1 MFPLLPRCLR
11 PDVALPSVLLAVE
24 LLALLA
30 DHEALVPQLCSRSG
44 EAGRGAQGQAG
55 FLRLMGGPECE
66 VDALSEACLLLLL
79 YTYITSR
86 PDGAATDAQWLHL
99 EQEVRR
105 PRPSVPQRGFR

>member
-1 MFPLLPRCLR
+1 
-11 PDVALPSVLLAVE
+11 
-24 LLALLA
+24 
-30 DHEALVPQLCSRSG
+30 
-44 EAGRGAQGQAG
+44 
-55 FLRLMGGPECE
+55 MGGPECE